1 MLYICDPKNF
11 FMQNK
16 LQEITDKLYQEGL
29 VKGKDEAQ
37 LIITEAEKQAA
48 SILEKAN
55 QQAEQ
60 VRVNAEKQ
68 AKDIQSNAM
77 AEIKMAGRQM
87 MTSIKTSIE
96 GAIIAKTIAPAT
108 RSAFEQTE
116 FVKELVKIALTKF
129 SVDEENQGLTVLLP
143 KNKQT
148 ELENYMSESIGK
160 ILQIGLNVQ
169 FDEKLQNGLKIQ
181 SKGDG
186 YWISLTDADF
196 VELFK
201 DYIRPKLQEILY

>member
-1 MLYICDPKNF
+1 
-11 FMQNK
+11 
-16 LQEITDKLYQEGL
+16 
-29 VKGKDEAQ
+29 
-37 LIITEAEKQAA
+37 
-48 SILEKAN
+48 
-55 QQAEQ
+55 
-60 VRVNAEKQ
+60 
-68 AKDIQSNAM
+68 
-77 AEIKMAGRQM
+77 
-87 MTSIKTSIE
+87 
-96 GAIIAKTIAPAT
+96 AKTIAPAT

>member
-1 MLYICDPKNF
+1 
-11 FMQNK
+11 MQNK

-116 FVKELVKIALTKF
+116 FVKELVKIALTK
-129 SVDEENQGLTVLLP
+129 
-143 KNKQT
+143 
-148 ELENYMSESIGK
+148 
-160 ILQIGLNVQ
+160 
-169 FDEKLQNGLKIQ
+169 
-181 SKGDG
+181 
-186 YWISLTDADF
+186 
-196 VELFK
+196 
-201 DYIRPKLQEILY
+201 